1 MLLLNIFKRKK
12 PKESLILDEFF
23 ISQPKK
29 MKNQSTLINKSIVE
43 KNNESS
49 YDDKKDFKRL
59 KVIIRV

>member
-43 KNNESS
+43 KKQSSNESS

-59 KVIIRV
+59 KL